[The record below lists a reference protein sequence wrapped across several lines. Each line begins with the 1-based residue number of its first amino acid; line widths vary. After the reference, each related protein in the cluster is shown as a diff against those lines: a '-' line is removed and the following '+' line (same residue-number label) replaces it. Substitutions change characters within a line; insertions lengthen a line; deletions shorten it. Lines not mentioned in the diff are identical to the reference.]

1 MDPERYMTPI
11 FVDVGEQSRFE
22 KSDSGNPNAADPYSA
37 WGGFRGYI
45 SQYPDGLKE
54 TAELGPQIAEMESRG
69 FERSQIDTA
78 MRAANYDCE
87 RAMDYLLTVSKP
99 YFAEVQ
105 KLTRSQPNSLPPP
118 LEDAMSW
125 PTPET
130 ALEEEKRK
138 AQELENSERE
148 EKDESASNKPRP
160 KEKWVAVP
168 FIPTVAFNTPIPPRS
183 RRKSEGRARPGRTEG
198 DSRLNHSEPSNT
210 TGDKAQPN
218 YTASGIPESLQ
229 EEARAA
235 PPAAAPQGEGSST
248 PAAPVAAP
256 LFPHLSADGASLG
269 GPLRP
274 RQRFPLPPIPDNN
287 ELQPRQWFEDPS
299 TDFVEESLFDK
310 TADADRRVFEWGFVP
325 EAYESS
331 STLENDLII
340 QSILTY
346 RSALSGAE
354 FETIRKLQAERNAD
368 HAAKERPK
376 LFDPPL
382 PAVIIEEER
391 RVLNSGGD
399 NLDSHRLSPDVDM
412 YSHDGETDVA
422 IGTPSRGAGKNDEDF
437 QGRTEGQGKELI
449 KMTSMS
455 FAPEERFAMNTNF
468 WPQLPLFLMKIT
480 SESYNP
486 YPIRLLLSTRSTHY
500 HTMGV
505 VSTRKHFAPITSR
518 GGLSKRE
525 SLGGVARE

>member
-1 MDPERYMTPI
+1 
-11 FVDVGEQSRFE
+11 
-22 KSDSGNPNAADPYSA
+22 
-37 WGGFRGYI
+37 
-45 SQYPDGLKE
+45 
-54 TAELGPQIAEMESRG
+54 
-69 FERSQIDTA
+69 
-78 MRAANYDCE
+78 
-87 RAMDYLLTVSKP
+87 MDYLLAVSKP
-99 YFAEVQ
+99 YFAEVP

-118 LEDAMSW
+118 VEDAMSW
-125 PTPET
+125 PTPKT
-130 ALEEEKRK
+130 ALEEEKRN
-138 AQELENSERE
+138 AQELEKSEGE
-148 EKDESASNKPRP
+148 EKDESTSNKPRP

-168 FIPTVAFNTPIPPRS
+168 YIPTVTFNTPIPPRS

-198 DSRLNHSEPSNT
+198 DSRPNHSEPSNT

-229 EEARAA
+229 QEARAA
-235 PPAAAPQGEGSST
+235 PPAAAPQVEGSST

-331 STLENDLII
+331 STLENDPII

-346 RSALSGAE
+346 RSALS
-354 FETIRKLQAERNAD
+354 
-368 HAAKERPK
+368 
-376 LFDPPL
+376 
-382 PAVIIEEER
+382 
-391 RVLNSGGD
+391 
-399 NLDSHRLSPDVDM
+399 DVDM
-412 YSHDGETDVA
+412 YSHDDEIDVV
-422 IGTPSRGAGKNDEDF
+422 IGALSRGAGKNDEDF

-455 FAPEERFAMNTNF
+455 FAPEERFAMNANF
-468 WPQLPLFLMKIT
+468 WPQLPHFLMKIT

-486 YPIRLLLSTRSTHY
+486 CPIRLLLSPRSTHY
-500 HTMGV
+500 HTTGV

-525 SLGGVARE
+525 SLGGVVRE